1 MKTPLPKRKNVILK
15 LPNNDIKLSNEEM
28 SSEVEAEIAFIG
40 SLVDYYTVG
49 EKVLFNKNKATEIK
63 YFSDIYW
70 SIHEDYITC
79 GISYDS
85 I

>member
-1 MKTPLPKRKNVILK
+1 MKRPVPKRKNIVLK
-15 LPNNDIKLSNEEM
+15 LPNKDIKLTREEM
-28 SSEVEAEIAFIG
+28 ASEVEADVAFIG
-40 SLVDYYTVG
+40 SLVEHYIVG

-63 YFSDIYW
+63 YFSDTYW

-79 GISYDS
+79 GISDDS

>member
-1 MKTPLPKRKNVILK
+1 MKKPVPKRKNIILK
-15 LPNNDIKLSNEEM
+15 LPNNDIKLSSEEM
-28 SSEVEAEIAFIG
+28 SSEVVAEVAFLG
-40 SLVDYYTVG
+40 SLVEHYVVG

-63 YFSDIYW
+63 HFTDTYW